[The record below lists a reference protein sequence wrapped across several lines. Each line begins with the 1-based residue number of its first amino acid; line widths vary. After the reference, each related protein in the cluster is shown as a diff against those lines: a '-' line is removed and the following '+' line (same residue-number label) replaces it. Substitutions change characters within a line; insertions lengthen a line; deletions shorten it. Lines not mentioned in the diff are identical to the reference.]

1 MSWND
6 QLAVLKTQSTGCAI
20 ITQQGALCAKEGKW
34 DATADE
40 LVKYTTYFS
49 EPSPA
54 LAGFYY
60 AGQKYICN
68 NASTEMVVA
77 MKGKNAV
84 VLQKTKTLIIAGYT
98 DGTYHPASLSG
109 SVAKVANYLSSSNL

>member
-6 QLAVLKTQSTGCAI
+6 QLTVLKTQSSACAI
-20 ITQQGALCAKEGKW
+20 ITQQGALCAQEGAW
-34 DATADE
+34 TASQDE
-40 LVKYTTYFS
+40 LIKYTTYFA

-60 AGQKYICN
+60 GGQKYICN
-68 NASTEMVVA
+68 NANSEMVVA
-77 MKGKNAV
+77 MKGKQAV

-98 DGTYHPASLSG
+98 DGTFHPASLSG
-109 SVAKVANYLSSSNL
+109 SVARVANYLSASNL